1 MIEPV
6 EKINILFHKK
16 FKKEI
21 LDFFQREGIVEIIKE
36 DHFLKKEEKE
46 RIIIENEK
54 INAQAKKAESK
65 YVLDFLLS
73 FQEKEKK
80 SFQEKLKEALPDL
93 KIFLTEKE
101 MKEKVKNLN
110 FVKIVEE
117 CKRLEAKINKLN
129 NILESLEEKKDL
141 CKKWKKFPFKMRELN
156 RMEDLKVI
164 AGATS
169 KWNDFK
175 GELEK
180 NLKLFDLKV
189 FQQSNNPNEE
199 IKFLLFYHFK
209 IEEKIREIINKFNIE
224 PNKEIENL
232 KETPKEEEKKINKK
246 IKNALREKKIT
257 IKRINEMFFLYTDDL
272 KIMYDYLNWEERKKE
287 IDYCGDSTDCIIS
300 LKGWIEKSKIAEL
313 KNGLEKIT
321 DNFEILKLKP
331 GKGEKS
337 PVIISNKKILKPIG
351 IISDM
356 YGTPNAN
363 EINPLPPMAPFFVLF
378 FALCLGDVGYG
389 LLLILFS
396 FFGIKVMKAQPE
408 KRDFFNL
415 LIYVGAASCV
425 IGALFG
431 GWFGIDINSLS
442 DGAVKSALLTMKV
455 IDPIANPLQMLFLS
469 LGLGFFQII
478 LAIFLKMYWRIK
490 TSGFKEG
497 FLEEFPI
504 IYLIFSLLLFG
515 IFKAGIIFQ
524 GTIFINYIVLSAVLF
539 FVAAKGRKNKNFIM
553 KILGGIGGLYGMV
566 GYFSDIVSYSR
577 LLALGLA
584 TGVIASVVNLIA
596 GIVGD
601 MIPLI
606 GFAVSIFILIFGH
619 LFNLMISG
627 FGAFIHSMRLQ
638 FVEFFPKFIIGGG
651 KVFNPFTKEG
661 KYVEI
666 EHP

>member
-1 MIEPV
+1 MIESV
-6 EKINILFHKK
+6 EKINILFHRK

-21 LDFFQREGIVEIIKE
+21 LDFFQRKGIIEIIKE
-36 DHFLKKEEKE
+36 DHFLKKGEKE

-80 SFQEKLKEALPDL
+80 SFREKLKEALPDL

-101 MKEKVKNLN
+101 IKEKVGNLN
-110 FVKIVEE
+110 FAKIVEE
-117 CKRLEAKINKLN
+117 CKKLEAKINKLN
-129 NILESLEEKKDL
+129 NILEELEEKKDL
-141 CKKWKKFPFKMRELN
+141 CKKWRKFPFKMRELGK
-156 RMEDLKVI
+156 MENLKVI
-164 AGATS
+164 AGATF

-175 GELEK
+175 EELEK
-180 NLKLFDLKV
+180 KLKLFELKAI
-189 FQQSNNPNEE
+189 QQNNNPNEE
-199 IKFLLFYHFK
+199 MKFLLFYHPK
-209 IEEKIREIINKFNIE
+209 IEKETQQIISKFNIE
-224 PNKEIENL
+224 LNKEIEDL
-232 KETPKEEEKKINKK
+232 KETPREEEKKINKK

-257 IKRINEMFFLYTDDL
+257 VKRINDLFFLYADDL

-287 IDYCGDSTDCIIS
+287 VDYCSNSTDRIIS
-300 LKGWIEKSKIAEL
+300 FKGWIEKSKIEEL
-313 KNGLEKIT
+313 KKGLEKIT
-321 DNFEILKLKP
+321 DNFEILKLKHS
-331 GKGEKS
+331 KGEKS
-337 PVIISNKKILKPIG
+337 PVIISNKIFLKPIG

-396 FFGIKVMKAQPE
+396 FLGIKIMKVQSE

-442 DGAVKSALLTMKV
+442 DGVVKSALLSMKI
-455 IDPIANPLQMLFLS
+455 IDPIANPLQMMFLS

-478 LAIFLKMYWRIK
+478 FAISLKMYWRIK

-515 IFKAGIIFQ
+515 IFKAGVIFQ
-524 GTIFINYIVLSAVLF
+524 GTIFINYIVLSGILF

-553 KILGGIGGLYGMV
+553 KILGGIGGLYGLV

-596 GIVGD
+596 GIVGE

-651 KVFNPFTKEG
+651 RVFSPFAKEG

-666 EHP
+666 K